1 MAVGGVIQCD
11 GGGGG
16 TNTTDAKITPMLNR
30 FTIRWGGG
38 SFSYS
43 VGVLV
48 SCGDEIGPEF

>member
-1 MAVGGVIQCD
+1 MD
-11 GGGGG
+11 G